1 MMLLCIY
8 HHYITSLIIHSLHLP
23 TTFTTYTS
31 THSYY
36 LYLPTTYTSTHS
48 YYLYLPTTYTSTHFH
63 HLYLPT
69 TFIT

>member
-8 HHYITSLIIHSLHLP
+8 HHYITSLIIHSLYLP
-23 TTFTTYTS
+23 TTFSTYTS
-31 THSYY
+31 THSHL
-36 LYLPTTYTSTHS
+36 LYLSTTYTT
-48 YYLYLPTTYTSTHFH
+48 THFH